1 MKLYNEIKE
10 AMATVLEA
18 ENNSKLWKQ
27 EANNRMKDVRL
38 LINTSLKISTFPQ
51 DAEGNEQIPSVNDII
66 SQVREELTAPVNEA
80 DPDQEYIDEF
90 NQVHPEANQ
99 PDTEE
104 EQATFDPEA

>member
-10 AMATVLEA
+10 AMVTVLEA
-18 ENNSKLWKQ
+18 ENNSKAWKQ

-38 LINTSLKISTFPQ
+38 LINTSLKISNFP
-51 DAEGNEQIPSVNDII
+51 EGEAPSVNDII

-90 NQVHPEANQ
+90 KQDHPEANQ

-104 EQATFDPEA
+104 EQAAFDPEA

>member
-18 ENNSKLWKQ
+18 ENNSKAWKQ

-38 LINTSLKISTFPQ
+38 LINTALKITPFPK
-51 DAEGNEQIPSVNDII
+51 DAEGNVLAPSVNDII
-66 SQVREELTAPVNEA
+66 SQVREELTAPANEA

-90 NQVHPEANQ
+90 KQDHPEANQ
-99 PDTEE
+99 PDPEE